1 MFSWVLSCLNRKNAF
16 EHSKIDDYKLSD
28 FLDPQKP
35 PVLVEGALAQYLNWG
50 DRSLYRRMRFDV
62 PGLNKVRRIL
72 IVCRYAMS

>member
-1 MFSWVLSCLNRKNAF
+1 MFSCVLSGLNRKNAF
-16 EHSKIDDYKLSD
+16 EHSKIDDCKLSD

-35 PVLVEGALAQYLNWG
+35 PVFVEGVSAQYLNWG
-50 DRSLYRRMRFDV
+50 YHSLYRRMRFDV